1 MKRSV
6 VIVILISIIG
16 LVLSSVLVYERGLY
30 SFWDQSSISRL
41 DAKATERLIKK
52 EAPIILDVRNE
63 EEFEVSH
70 LANAIRYTP
79 DIVEKL
85 NPNEPILVYCT
96 ASVRSNSLAID
107 LDSLGFEQV
116 YELKGGLLH
125 WKNKGFDVV
134 NINGRTTDSIHT
146 YNKWLSKFLK
156 NGKAVY

>member
-1 MKRSV
+1 M
-6 VIVILISIIG
+6 
-16 LVLSSVLVYERGLY
+16 
-30 SFWDQSSISRL
+30 
-41 DAKATERLIKK
+41 T
-52 EAPIILDVRNE
+52 
-63 EEFEVSH
+63 
-70 LANAIRYTP
+70 NAIRYTP
-79 DIVEKL
+79 DILEKL

-125 WKNKGFDVV
+125 WKNKGFEVV